1 MNWQDLSLKG
11 MHFGDLDFRELDF
24 EDIAEW
30 PRLPQAIVL
39 VIIVVLI
46 QLAGSWFYLTGENE
60 ELARMI
66 AQEQTLKA
74 QLVAKTH
81 QVAVVPTLNKQLEEL
96 NQRYEFL
103 LKQLPE
109 QKELASLLA
118 SVNEQ
123 GIKHDLTFTRIDWGQ
138 KINQSF
144 LYKLPLNI
152 ELTGGYRD
160 IGRFVESIAALPRVI
175 NFEDVDW
182 QRVSQESSTLHFRVR
197 AYTYQFKPEVADEK

>member
-1 MNWQDLSLKG
+1 MNWQGLD
-11 MHFGDLDFRELDF
+11 FQDLDFEEL
-24 EDIAEW
+24 AEW
-30 PRLPQAIVL
+30 PRVPQAVVL

-46 QLAGSWFYLTGENE
+46 QLAGSWFYLTAESE
-60 ELARMI
+60 ELDRMI

-81 QVAVVPTLNKQLEEL
+81 QVAAVPKLNKQLEEL

-118 SVNEQ
+118 AVNEQ
-123 GIKHDLTFTRIDWGQ
+123 GIKHGLTFTRIDWGQ

-152 ELTGGYRD
+152 ELTGDYRN
-160 IGRFVESIAALPRVI
+160 IGRFVESIVALPRVI

>member
-1 MNWQDLSLKG
+1 MNWQDL
-11 MHFGDLDFRELDF
+11 DF
-24 EDIAEW
+24 EDLPEW
-30 PRLPQAIVL
+30 PRLPQMVVL
-39 VIIVVLI
+39 ALIAVII
-46 QLAGSWFYLTGENE
+46 QGAGSWFYLTPEND
-60 ELARMI
+60 ELTRLI
-66 AQEQTLKA
+66 SQEQVLKT

-81 QVAVVPTLNKQLEEL
+81 RVTAVPKLTKQLEEL
-96 NQRYEFL
+96 NRRYEFL

-118 SVNEQ
+118 AVNEQ

-138 KINQSF
+138 KINQSY

-152 ELTGGYRD
+152 ELTGDYGD

-197 AYTYQFKPEVADEK
+197 AYTYQFKPEVTDAK

>member
-1 MNWQDLSLKG
+1 MNWQDL
-11 MHFGDLDFRELDF
+11 DF
-24 EDIAEW
+24 EDLPEW
-30 PRLPQAIVL
+30 PRLPQMVVL
-39 VIIVVLI
+39 ALIAVII
-46 QLAGSWFYLTGENE
+46 QGAGSWFYLTPENN
-60 ELARMI
+60 ELTRLI
-66 AQEQTLKA
+66 SQEQVLKA

-81 QVAVVPTLNKQLEEL
+81 RVAAVPKLTKQLEEL
-96 NQRYEFL
+96 NRRYEFL

-118 SVNEQ
+118 AVNEQ

-138 KINQSF
+138 KINQSY

-152 ELTGGYRD
+152 ELTGDYGD

-197 AYTYQFKPEVADEK
+197 AYTYQFKPEVTDAK

>member
-1 MNWQDLSLKG
+1 MNWQ
-11 MHFGDLDFRELDF
+11 ELDF
-24 EDIAEW
+24 EDLPEW
-30 PRLPQAIVL
+30 PVLPQA
-39 VIIVVLI
+39 VVLTVIAVVI
-46 QLAGSWFYLTGENE
+46 QFAGSWFYLTAEND
-60 ELARMI
+60 ELTRLI
-66 AQEQTLKA
+66 TQEQTLKA

-81 QVAVVPTLNKQLEEL
+81 QVAAVPKLTKQLEEL

-118 SVNEQ
+118 AVNEQ

-138 KINQSF
+138 KINLPF
-144 LYKLPLNI
+144 LYHLPLNI
-152 ELTGGYRD
+152 ELTGSYSD

-197 AYTYQFKPEVADEK
+197 AYTYQFKPEANNEK